1 MKDRILKIFFLDF
14 VYFILLLFIV
24 LFSRLQIQSLL
35 SKIQS
40 YAPEL
45 NTLNNQNILD
55 AQGLIS
61 QINSL
66 SVQAYLF
73 IFIVIP
79 LIIFILYI
87 LLQGY
92 GFYLLKK
99 EKKFLLKFSII
110 NLPVFIF
117 ISLLI
122 FIPNVYLFILVMLI
136 SYLTFFPHFHDKKRI
151 PLTLTKF
158 YKYFPAYLLYLILSL
173 LIIISLFLAY
183 TTFSVQ
189 GNYIILLIFSI
200 IFTLL
205 LSLYKIYLFKKFT
218 LSKQR

>member
-136 SYLTFFPHFHDKKRI
+136 SYLTFFLHFHDKKRI

>member
-136 SYLTFFPHFHDKKRI
+136 SYLTFFLHFHDKKRI
-151 PLTLTKF
+151 HLTLTKF